1 MLTACPCCNTSTGSY
16 RRPLFQPTEC
26 LIRPCVMIPCA
37 VLRGAEHVHAISVLL
52 LAFDGLGSCFGQPRP
67 QHETRISAETVAGPG
82 AKGGKRPGSRDRS
95 IAQVDESWALHL
107 FASSLFGASEVM
119 MLANGFKRQ
128 SGVVLSQVRCG
139 ETR

>member
-1 MLTACPCCNTSTGSY
+1 MRTLTACPCCNTSTGSY

-67 QHETRISAETVAGPG
+67 QHETRISADTVAGPG
-82 AKGGKRPGSRDRS
+82 AKGGSALGAAIVRSLKRMRAGHSTYSPAVCS
-95 IAQVDESWALHL
+95 VP
-107 FASSLFGASEVM
+107 V
-119 MLANGFKRQ
+119 K
-128 SGVVLSQVRCG
+128 C
-139 ETR
+139 